1 MIFLKKGKFIFV
13 VFLII
18 SLNTFSQKL
27 VVKDLNEGFIIPN
40 VTIYNTKKTTTIISD
55 FNGYLNLSEFK
66 KSDTITFS
74 HVAYEKLQIPVNK
87 ILQSDKDVYD
97 VYLSPST
104 QTLSEIILSV
114 GRNRGSKEKISK
126 KVSLITAKKTEL
138 WWRC

>member
-66 KSDTITFS
+66 KSDTIT
-74 HVAYEKLQIPVNK
+74 L
-87 ILQSDKDVYD
+87 
-97 VYLSPST
+97 
-104 QTLSEIILSV
+104 
-114 GRNRGSKEKISK
+114 
-126 KVSLITAKKTEL
+126 
-138 WWRC
+138 

>member
-87 ILQSDKDVYD
+87 ILQSDH
-97 VYLSPST
+97 LS
-104 QTLSEIILSV
+104 QM
-114 GRNRGSKEKISK
+114 
-126 KVSLITAKKTEL
+126 
-138 WWRC
+138 